1 MVTTRPTGRGVSK
14 PVAALAVV
22 MAALI
27 VGAVAWAVIRTTSSS
42 GSTATEAETVVL
54 GDSIAVMSSEEL
66 VEATDAQVVAFNGAR
81 WADLGPAV
89 GRTLAERQSP
99 PKRVAVLLGTNDV
112 LALSVSTVEVAPVLD
127 PLEDVPCVVVFELP
141 GGSGWT
147 VPTLNERLRDEADGR
162 PNVEVDDEWAR
173 LANRNRDEE
182 AASWFEDDGIHPAA
196 EGQERLAS
204 AVASGLDRHCGASSG

>member
-27 VGAVAWAVIRTTSSS
+27 VGAVAWAVTRTTSSS

-99 PKRVAVLLGTNDV
+99 PKRVACPPSGT
-112 LALSVSTVEVAPVLD
+112 
-127 PLEDVPCVVVFELP
+127 
-141 GGSGWT
+141 
-147 VPTLNERLRDEADGR
+147 
-162 PNVEVDDEWAR
+162 
-173 LANRNRDEE
+173 
-182 AASWFEDDGIHPAA
+182 
-196 EGQERLAS
+196 
-204 AVASGLDRHCGASSG
+204 